1 MAGGG
6 DADGGVGMARCGGG
20 GMQTTYQ
27 TQDWA
32 PYMFFTLFSS
42 YLCQLD
48 IADAN

>member
-1 MAGGG
+1 MRMEEWAWH
-6 DADGGVGMARCGGG
+6 GVGG

>member
-6 DADGGVGMARCGGG
+6 DADGGVGMARGW
-20 GMQTTYQ
+20 GMQTTCQ

-32 PYMFFTLFSS
+32 PYMFFTRFSS